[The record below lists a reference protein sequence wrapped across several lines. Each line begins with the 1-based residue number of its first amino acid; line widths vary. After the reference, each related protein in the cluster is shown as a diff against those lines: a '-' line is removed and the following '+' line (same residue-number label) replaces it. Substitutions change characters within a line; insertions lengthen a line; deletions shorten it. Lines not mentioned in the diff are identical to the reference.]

1 MTQSVITA
9 NSLLEGDVVF
19 WTAGGWVEALA
30 DAERFE
36 AASALDEALQAAKR
50 QVTTIIDP
58 YAIDIV
64 LERGQPVPSSYRER
78 IRALGPSTHPDHGK
92 QAHGGP
98 GVEAIAAHAGAG
110 VRSSGRLGLIRRK

>member
-1 MTQSVITA
+1 MTEAVITA

-19 WTAGGWVEALA
+19 WAGGGWVETLA

-36 AASALDEALQAAKR
+36 DASALDASLQTAKR
-50 QVTTIIDP
+50 QTTLVIDP

-64 LERGQPVPSSYRER
+64 LEGGQPVPTSYRER
-78 IRALGPSTHPDHGK
+78 IRALGPTTHPDHGK
-92 QAHGGP
+92 QAQGGP
-98 GVEAIAAHAGAG
+98 SVEAIAAHAGAG

>member
-1 MTQSVITA
+1 MTEAIITA

-19 WTAGGWVEALA
+19 WAGGGWAEALT
-30 DAERFE
+30 DAERFDDTD
-36 AASALDEALQAAKR
+36 ALDAALQTAKR
-50 QVTTIIDP
+50 QTTTVIDP

-64 LERGQPVPSSYRER
+64 LEAGQPVPTSYRER
-78 IRALGPSTHPDHGK
+78 IRALGPTTHLDHGK
-92 QAHGGP
+92 QAEGGP

>member
-1 MTQSVITA
+1 MTQVVITA

-19 WTAGGWVEALA
+19 WAAGGWVEALA
-30 DAERFE
+30 DAERFDDGR
-36 AASALDEALQAAKR
+36 ALDAALETAKR
-50 QVTTIIDP
+50 QVVAVIDP

-64 LERGQPVPSSYRER
+64 IEGGQPVPASYRER
-78 IRALGPSTHPDHGK
+78 IRALGPSTHLEHGK
-92 QAHGGP
+92 QAVGGA

>member
-1 MTQSVITA
+1 MSTAIITA
-9 NSLLEGDVVF
+9 NRLLDGDVVF
-19 WTAGGWVEALA
+19 WASDNWVEALSDA
-30 DAERFE
+30 DRFE
-36 AASALDEALQAAKR
+36 DANALASVLQEAKR
-50 QVTTIIDP
+50 QTTKVIDP

-64 LERGQPVPSSYRER
+64 LEGGQPVPTSYRER

-92 QAHGGP
+92 QADGGP

>member
-1 MTQSVITA
+1 MTEAVITA

-19 WTAGGWVEALA
+19 WAGGGWVETLA

-36 AASALDEALQAAKR
+36 DASALDASLQTAKR
-50 QVTTIIDP
+50 QTTMVIDP

-64 LERGQPVPSSYRER
+64 LEGGQPVPTSYRER
-78 IRALGPSTHPDHGK
+78 IRALGPTTHPDHGK
-92 QAHGGP
+92 QAQGGP
-98 GVEAIAAHAGAG
+98 SVEAIAAHAGAG

>member
-1 MTQSVITA
+1 MTQVVITA

-19 WTAGGWVEALA
+19 WAAGGWVEALA
-30 DAERFE
+30 DAERFDDGR
-36 AASALDEALQAAKR
+36 ALDAALETAKR
-50 QVTTIIDP
+50 QVVTVIDP

-64 LERGQPVPSSYRER
+64 IEGGQPVPASYRER
-78 IRALGPSTHPDHGK
+78 IRALGPSTHLEHGK
-92 QAHGGP
+92 QAVGGA

>member
-1 MTQSVITA
+1 MTEAVITA

-19 WTAGGWVEALA
+19 WAGGGWVEALA

-36 AASALDEALQAAKR
+36 DASALEQGLQLAKR
-50 QVTTIIDP
+50 QITTVIDP

-64 LERGQPVPSSYRER
+64 MESGQPVPTSYRER

-92 QAHGGP
+92 QAVGGP

>member
-1 MTQSVITA
+1 MSEAVITA

-19 WTAGGWVEALA
+19 WAAGGWVESLA
-30 DAERFE
+30 EAERFDDPSRLD
-36 AASALDEALQAAKR
+36 ASLQTAKGQTT
-50 QVTTIIDP
+50 QVIDP

-64 LERGQPVPSSYRER
+64 VEDGQAVPSSYRER
-78 IRALGPSTHPDHGK
+78 IRALGPSTHLDHGK
-92 QAHGGP
+92 QAQGGA

>member
-1 MTQSVITA
+1 MSTAIITA
-9 NSLLEGDVVF
+9 NRLLDGDVVF
-19 WTAGGWVEALA
+19 WARDTWVEALT

-36 AASALDEALQAAKR
+36 DSNALDLVLQTAKG
-50 QVTTIIDP
+50 QTTTVIDP

-64 LERGQPVPSSYRER
+64 LEGGQPVPTSYRER
-78 IRALGPSTHPDHGK
+78 IRALGPTTHPEHGK